1 MRNPIII
8 SFGGGKGGIGKSTI
22 VSNIGAVLVQKGY
35 SVGFIDAD
43 LGGANLHLFLGI
55 KRPRFS
61 LQDYLSGRIKY
72 LEDIAEKTIIGNTCL
87 ISGASDILELVSP
100 RFTQKQKIINNLKKL
115 NADYILIDLGA
126 GASSNVTDFF
136 AAFNNGVVISDC
148 LPTSIENAYSFLKN
162 SIIRGLLRPFPGRID
177 IRNHFRHFSDPN
189 MGKGFATMNEMLLF
203 LNKHLP
209 DEAQQMKEWLTSRKT
224 FLALN
229 MINNQHDIIKGK
241 KFTEIIKKYLNLKLY
256 YIGYFLYE
264 NEIKQSIRKM
274 KPLMINNPSK
284 KSTESYNAIV
294 DNLITLTKDQRIT

>member
-1 MRNPIII
+1 
-8 SFGGGKGGIGKSTI
+8 
-22 VSNIGAVLVQKGY
+22 
-35 SVGFIDAD
+35 
-43 LGGANLHLFLGI
+43 
-55 KRPRFS
+55 
-61 LQDYLSGRIKY
+61 
-72 LEDIAEKTIIGNTCL
+72 
-87 ISGASDILELVSP
+87 
-100 RFTQKQKIINNLKKL
+100 
-115 NADYILIDLGA
+115 
-126 GASSNVTDFF
+126 
-136 AAFNNGVVISDC
+136 
-148 LPTSIENAYSFLKN
+148 
-162 SIIRGLLRPFPGRID
+162 
-177 IRNHFRHFSDPN
+177 